1 MIKKLR
7 IVFSGIENSG
17 KTTLAKAVAAEL
29 GYEFIEEKCRYNED
43 VIEGVE
49 TAETLKNIHSLQES
63 MAAESMQGAV
73 NGVVCDTA
81 HMELR
86 MWSRVKFGLDIEIE
100 SEEPIDLIFLCQTL
114 EEFEEDSLRQLPDY
128 LDRVEYEKE
137 FIEFLDSEG
146 VRYNVLPPADL
157 DERKK
162 TVVLRVKRLLNG

>member
-17 KTTLAKAVAAEL
+17 KTTLAKAIAAEL
-29 GYEFIEEKCRYNED
+29 GYEFIEEQCRYNKD

-49 TAETLKNIHSLQES
+49 TSETLKSIHSLQES

-100 SEEPIDLIFLCQTL
+100 PEKTIDQIFLCQTL
-114 EEFEEDSLRQLPDY
+114 EEFEEDPLRQLPDY

-137 FIEFLDSEG
+137 FTEFLDREG
-146 VRYNVLPPADL
+146 VRYKVLPPADL

-162 TVVLRVKRLLNG
+162 IVVARVKRLLNG

>member
-29 GYEFIEEKCRYNED
+29 GYEFIEEQCRYNKD

-49 TAETLKNIHSLQES
+49 TAETLKIINSLQES
-63 MAAESMQGAV
+63 MVAESMQGAV

-86 MWSRVKFGLDIEIE
+86 MWSRVKFGLDIKIE
-100 SEEPIDLIFLCQTL
+100 QEEPIDQIFLCQTL
-114 EEFEEDSLRQLPDY
+114 EEFEEDPLRQLPDY
-128 LDRVEYEKE
+128 LDRVKYEKE
-137 FIEFLDSEG
+137 FTEFLDSEG
-146 VRYNVLPPADL
+146 IKYKVLPPADL

-162 TVVLRVKRLLNG
+162 TVVARVKRLLNG

>member
-1 MIKKLR
+1 MIKKHR

-29 GYEFIEEKCRYNED
+29 GYEFIEEQCRYNKD

-49 TAETLKNIHSLQES
+49 TLETLKTIHSLQES
-63 MAAESMQGAV
+63 MAADSMQGAV

-81 HMELR
+81 HIELR

-100 SEEPIDLIFLCQTL
+100 PVEPIDYIFLCQTL
-114 EEFEEDSLRQLPDY
+114 EKFEEDPLRQLPNY

-137 FIEFLDSEG
+137 FKEFLDSEG
-146 VRYNVLPPADL
+146 VRYKNLPPASL

-162 TVVLRVKRLLNG
+162 TVLARIKRLLNG